1 MPRRPG
7 NARWTVSLAAIAAL
21 STVPFAG
28 AAEAMTATATQD
40 QPVTLVVQ
48 KDGALI
54 DAKVI
59 AAAPCRCA
67 GRFRIESRSGTS
79 NNSVNTSSFGSID
92 EAGRVLSHIRF
103 GGSDDWSIRLTVSI
117 DGRGDY
123 VIARSSSSGRQAIP

>member
-7 NARWTVSLAAIAAL
+7 NARWTVYLAAIAGLFA
-21 STVPFAG
+21 VPFAG
-28 AAEAMTATATQD
+28 AAEAMTAAATQD

-59 AAAPCRCA
+59 AAAPCHCA

-117 DGRGDY
+117 EGRNDY
-123 VIARSSSSGRQAIP
+123 VITRSSAGGR